1 MTYKEKIHD
10 LNELTI
16 SILFFF
22 STVARTNRK

>member
-1 MTYKEKIHD
+1 MITYKEKIND

-16 SILFFF
+16 SILFF